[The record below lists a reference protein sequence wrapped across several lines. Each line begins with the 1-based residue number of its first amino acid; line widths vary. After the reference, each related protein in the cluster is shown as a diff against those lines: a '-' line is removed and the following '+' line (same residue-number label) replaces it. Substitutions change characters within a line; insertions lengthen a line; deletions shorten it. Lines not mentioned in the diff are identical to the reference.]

1 MKNRSLSRLDTLL
14 ILLRC
19 DLQWIDDQVSLPDGN
34 DTHTLSEQ
42 KLDLEKLDQLLLDS
56 QRTLNQ
62 SKKVLS
68 KIRKKY
74 FKRMK
79 TTPPSD

>member
-1 MKNRSLSRLDTLL
+1 MKNQSLSKLDTLL
-14 ILLRC
+14 IVLRC

-56 QRTLNQ
+56 QRILNK

-68 KIRKKY
+68 KIRKNY